1 MDISSIGQIISTVGF
16 PIAMCI
22 LMAWYEKYTT
32 DLHREDT
39 NTREEA
45 HKQEVNDI
53 TKALNNN
60 TLVLQKLVDILDASE
75 VDLTK

>member
-16 PIAMCI
+16 PIAMCL
-22 LMAWYEKYTT
+22 LMAWYVKYTT

-39 NTREEA
+39 NVREEA

>member
-22 LMAWYEKYTT
+22 LMAWYVKYTT

-39 NTREEA
+39 NIREEA

>member
-22 LMAWYEKYTT
+22 LMAWYVKYTT
-32 DLHREDT
+32 DQHREDT
-39 NTREEA
+39 NAREEA

-60 TLVLQKLVDILDASE
+60 TLVLQKLVDILDAPE

>member
-22 LMAWYEKYTT
+22 LMAWYVKYTT
-32 DLHREDT
+32 DQHREDT
-39 NTREEA
+39 NIREEA